1 MLIEAF
7 QQQGYREDKCNKF
20 NYKLFK
26 IVFYI
31 TMCHPHLKQ
40 LDLRGAKTDPG
51 YFAKRRHSHAGREN
65 PRTPAPSLHSSTIA
79 HVRRPMAWAG
89 L

>member
-51 YFAKRRHSHAGREN
+51 
-65 PRTPAPSLHSSTIA
+65 
-79 HVRRPMAWAG
+79 
-89 L
+89 